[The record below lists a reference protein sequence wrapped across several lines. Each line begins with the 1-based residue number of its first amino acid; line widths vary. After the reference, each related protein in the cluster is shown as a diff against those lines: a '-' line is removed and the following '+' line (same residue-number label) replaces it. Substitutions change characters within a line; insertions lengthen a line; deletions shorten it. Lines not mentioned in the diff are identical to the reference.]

1 MVSSF
6 LISFLYWDKRTTE
19 NRPLLISLLGCIV
32 LLFAIFYW
40 THPPDVKLF
49 TDDAAEY
56 IGYAPTRTVGY
67 PFLLSVINW
76 LMGGFD
82 AVPLVQL
89 SFLCASVFIAALSF
103 SRFLGSLTLGA
114 ALAVSLLSMGGI
126 VKFCFEI
133 YTESIGVSLLLFL
146 SAACLNFIKKP
157 SQKSASFL
165 GLLIGL
171 AILIRPSSY
180 ALLGPAFVL
189 FLFYRGNLTNLI
201 RGFLPPLVLCLLIG
215 ASVNYVRHGFFSTQ
229 SFMGHNLYGKVAFA
243 LKPEMKSHDP
253 LETKMM
259 GKMAESMLPIQ
270 KALEKVDSVRLYYI
284 LSTPLYDKLRFFIL
298 NKQFKPSM
306 PEVLKLK
313 DPDAFYKSVALK
325 IITQN
330 PQAYLK
336 DVLIH
341 YSALWFVWDLITP
354 EDKKQLTGLIES
366 LKETKDFKAIE
377 QDYSLYKFRDKIAP
391 IIYLIRGFLYFCFCL
406 SFVFIGSGFWCLL
419 KKRPLPHL
427 WGVGLFLSL
436 SIHALYL
443 STALLQA
450 GYPRYSMFMWPYM
463 LMMFLTFS
471 GICFDFLRK
480 KGPDL

>member
-6 LISFLYWDKRTTE
+6 FITFLNWDKRAAE

-40 THPPDVKLF
+40 AYPPAVNLF
-49 TDDAAEY
+49 TDDANEY

-76 LMGGFD
+76 LTGGFD
-82 AVPLVQL
+82 AIPLVQL
-89 SFLCASVFIAALSF
+89 SFLCAAVFIAALSF
-103 SRFLGSLTLGA
+103 SKFFGSLTLGTV
-114 ALAVSLLSMGGI
+114 LAVSVLSISGI

-133 YTESIGVSLLLFL
+133 YTESIGVSLLLLL
-146 SAACLNFIKKP
+146 SAACVNFIKKP
-157 SQKSASFL
+157 SRKSLFSL
-165 GLLIGL
+165 GLLVGL

-180 ALLGPAFVL
+180 ALLGPVIVL
-189 FLFYRGNLTNLI
+189 FLFYRNQLMNI
-201 RGFLPPLVLCLLIG
+201 MKGFLPPLVLCLLIG
-215 ASVNYVRHGFFSTQ
+215 ASVNYARHGFFSTQ
-229 SFMGHNLYGKVAFA
+229 SYMGHNLYGKVAFA
-243 LKPEMKSHDP
+243 LKPGMKSHDP
-253 LETKMM
+253 LETEMMDKMT
-259 GKMAESMLPIQ
+259 ESMFPIQ
-270 KALEKVDSVRLYYI
+270 EELAKIDSLRLYYI
-284 LSTPLYDKLRFFIL
+284 LSTPLYDKLRFFLL
-298 NKQFKPSM
+298 NQFKSNM
-306 PEVLKLK
+306 PEFLKIK
-313 DPDAFYKSVALK
+313 DLDAFYKSVALK
-325 IITQN
+325 IIAQN
-330 PQAYLK
+330 PSAYIK

-354 EDKKQLTGLIES
+354 PEKEQLARWIGS
-366 LKETKDFKAIE
+366 FKETKDFKAIE

-391 IIYLIRGFLYFCFCL
+391 VIYLIRGFLYFCFCL
-406 SFVFIGSGFWCLL
+406 SFVFIGNAFWCLL

-427 WGVGLFLSL
+427 WGFGLFLSL

-471 GICFDFLRK
+471 GICFDFLRGK
-480 KGPDL
+480 RS